1 MDDDILTV
9 KELAVWLK
17 LNEKTAYK
25 LVLQGK
31 IPAFKVGGSWRITRE
46 EIKKWIEKQHK
57 KASDK

>member
-9 KELAVWLK
+9 KELAAWLK

-31 IPAFKVGGSWRITRE
+31 IPGFKVGGSWRITRG
-46 EIKKWIEKQHK
+46 EIKKWIEKQQE
-57 KASDK
+57 KASKE